1 MQFFNLFFQV
11 VTMECYN
18 LSCKIH
24 QKKSVDGPVSIHE
37 KTRDLP
43 IRALEKL
50 DINLTKKKCR
60 AKLHLDIRYEP
71 LKEKSGVCD

>member
-1 MQFFNLFFQV
+1 MMYHDIIMQFFNLFCQV
-11 VTMECYN
+11 VTMECYI

-50 DINLTKKKCR
+50 DINLTKKKMQS
-60 AKLHLDIRYEP
+60 KTSLGYQI
-71 LKEKSGVCD
+71 